1 MVPFQ
6 KVKFESSLKDKTVN
20 KPKAQITKPITIADT
35 FLETFFFSTIHATDG
50 SSKLMA
56 EVNAAK
62 PNKIKNREP
71 NNLPP
76 NICPNASGSVL
87 NIRPGPPAASRP
99 NENTI
104 GNIIIP
110 ASNAI
115 EVSHKIIA
123 MLDLKIDSSFGK

>member
-6 KVKFESSLKDKTVN
+6 KVKFENSLKDKTVN

-62 PNKIKNREP
+62 PNKIKNFQMMT
-71 NNLPP
+71 NL
-76 NICPNASGSVL
+76 L
-87 NIRPGPPAASRP
+87 
-99 NENTI
+99 
-104 GNIIIP
+104 
-110 ASNAI
+110 
-115 EVSHKIIA
+115 
-123 MLDLKIDSSFGK
+123 

>member
-20 KPKAQITKPITIADT
+20 MPKAQIPRPITIADI

-62 PNKIKNREP
+62 PNKIKNRDP

-76 NICPNASGSVL
+76 DICPNASGRVC
-87 NIRPGPPAASRP
+87 NIKPGPPAASKSY
-99 NENTI
+99 ENTI
-104 GNIIIP
+104 GNITIP
-110 ASNAI
+110 ANNAI
-115 EVSHKIIA
+115 EVSHKMIA
-123 MLDLKIDSSFGK
+123 MLDLKIDSSFGR

>member
-6 KVKFESSLKDKTVN
+6 KIKLESSLKDKTVN
-20 KPKAQITKPITIADT
+20 KPKAHIPRPITIADI

-56 EVNAAK
+56 EVSAAK

-76 NICPNASGSVL
+76 DICPNASGSV
-87 NIRPGPPAASRP
+87 
-99 NENTI
+99 
-104 GNIIIP
+104 
-110 ASNAI
+110 
-115 EVSHKIIA
+115 
-123 MLDLKIDSSFGK
+123 